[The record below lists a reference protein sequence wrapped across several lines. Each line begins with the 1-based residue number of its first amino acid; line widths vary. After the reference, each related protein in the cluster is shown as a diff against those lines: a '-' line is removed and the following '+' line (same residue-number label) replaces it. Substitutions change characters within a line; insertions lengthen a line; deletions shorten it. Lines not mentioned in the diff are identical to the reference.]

1 MGPRNG
7 NGETTRL
14 TQRKSA
20 LYYLA
25 GGRMKISSSKER
37 NPNECRVIQ
46 PPAGSHIT
54 ESILCVLN
62 D

>member
-14 TQRKSA
+14 IQRNDA

-25 GGRMKISSSKER
+25 GGRMSISSSKAR
-37 NPNECRVIQ
+37 NPNEWRVIEL
-46 PPAGSHIT
+46 PAGSYIT
-54 ESILCVLN
+54 ESALCVLN